1 MYNREG
7 TAAKDSYN
15 ESLHVWRLADKRM
28 IEFSAIQYEKDKFN
42 QRGRPRDGYFFD
54 EITEFTEGIYRFVT
68 AWNRTTI
75 EGQRCRIVVT
85 GNPPTA
91 DEGTWV
97 INYWGAWLDPEHP
110 NPARFGELVW
120 YWRIDD
126 KDVEAGRGDT
136 RPEPYKEPDESQPEG
151 YRLVYPRSRTFIPA
165 RLEDNP
171 ILMQSGYAAT
181 LDALPEPLRSQ
192 MRLGLFG
199 VQGED
204 DPWQLIPTEWINA
217 GIARWKAMQQPLGRP
232 DFIGVDVAR
241 GGKDKTVLCPRWKGQ
256 NYIGKIAKYAG
267 SQTTTGEQIATLVMN
282 MAGSETICNLDI
294 IGVGSSPFDQ
304 MKYAIATNPVA
315 FGGKSEYKDKSRKLS
330 FANMRAEGYWRI
342 REALDPELG
351 INMAIPDDPELRSEL
366 KAHRW
371 QLHNTVVRINK
382 KDEVKEKIGRSPDS
396 SDALAYA
403 MFNSEFTV
411 KLGDEYEIIDQM
423 AGYGFR

>member
-1 MYNREG
+1 
-7 TAAKDSYN
+7 
-15 ESLHVWRLADKRM
+15 
-28 IEFSAIQYEKDKFN
+28 
-42 QRGRPRDGYFFD
+42 
-54 EITEFTEGIYRFVT
+54 
-68 AWNRTTI
+68 
-75 EGQRCRIVVT
+75 
-85 GNPPTA
+85 
-91 DEGTWV
+91 
-97 INYWGAWLDPEHP
+97 
-110 NPARFGELVW
+110 
-120 YWRIDD
+120 
-126 KDVEAGRGDT
+126 
-136 RPEPYKEPDESQPEG
+136 
-151 YRLVYPRSRTFIPA
+151 
-165 RLEDNP
+165 
-171 ILMQSGYAAT
+171 
-181 LDALPEPLRSQ
+181 

-217 GIARWKAMQQPLGRP
+217 GIARWKAMSQPNTRP

-241 GGKDKTVLCPRWKGQ
+241 GGKDKTVLCPRWKDK

-267 SQTTTGEQIATLVMN
+267 NQTTTGEQIATLVMN

-351 INMAIPDDPELRSEL
+351 INLAIPDDPELRTEL

-371 QLHNTVVRINK
+371 ELHNTVVRINK
-382 KDEVKEKIGRSPDS
+382 KDDVKEKIGRSPDS

-403 MFNSEFTV
+403 MFNSEFTA
-411 KLGDEYEIIDQM
+411 KLGEEYEIIDQM
-423 AGYGFR
+423 AAYAYR